1 MCKRKRA
8 NKKASLTKIIHLKT
22 NNEWL
27 LFVRNLCIHLPSLRH
42 IFKLRGCQ
50 PLRATMILPRCFV
63 TLPQNL
69 GSLQGPIIA
78 SAEHELR
85 MRRRHVWHA
94 TKSFTNGGTY
104 RISIAFA
111 GAGVLSIKIKST
123 NWSDVW
129 KPWSA
134 VLQTH
139 PSAILKPWL
148 ISIFCFFQKKGGTG
162 YRVLMYNVHHHAH
175 LSRKPQI
182 SSTSSSS
189 SFSQQLWRRS
199 RHVFLD
205 CWWHF
210 RHGVILR
217 IKTSYAA
224 THTIDVAVLC
234 FPWRHWHL
242 LRGTGKRNI
251 DDQSTLRI
259 QWYFYILP

>member
-1 MCKRKRA
+1 MNGYCLWETCVHPPPEPPAHLQTPWLSATSGNYDPPSVLCHSSTEPWEPSRAHHSLCRTWIEDAKAPCMACHEVVHKRWHVPDQHRLCRRWCPQHQD
-8 NKKASLTKIIHLKT
+8 KKHELIWCLKT
-22 NNEWL
+22 LVSSFANPSFCNSETL
-27 LFVRNLCIHLPSLRH
+27 IDFYFLFFP
-42 IFKLRGCQ
+42 KKK
-50 PLRATMILPRCFV
+50 
-63 TLPQNL
+63 
-69 GSLQGPIIA
+69 
-78 SAEHELR
+78 
-85 MRRRHVWHA
+85 WH
-94 TKSFTNGGTY
+94 
-104 RISIAFA
+104 
-111 GAGVLSIKIKST
+111 
-123 NWSDVW
+123 
-129 KPWSA
+129 
-134 VLQTH
+134 
-139 PSAILKPWL
+139 
-148 ISIFCFFQKKGGTG
+148 C

-205 CWWHF
+205 CWCHF